1 MRRRW
6 PDIELA
12 GVGGRMMQDA
22 GVRLV
27 AGITSVIG
35 IVEIISSYKTL
46 KDTLHKTIEAL
57 EAERPDVVVLID
69 YWGFNS
75 RVGMRAREMG
85 IKVLYY
91 CCPQVW
97 AWRPSRLHKM
107 KLFVDHTAVI
117 HPFEVPFYEREGIP
131 SEFVGHPVLDDMAPY
146 STDKSKAKAELG
158 LDQDKPWIALMP
170 GSRRMELTRLLPVY
184 EGLVRMIRS
193 EYPDHGIVISIAPN
207 INESDFKDSFDRIR
221 RMGAIATGRNIAL
234 LYSASEAAVVTSGTA
249 AFQATFRSTPI
260 VVIYKMSPLTS
271 FIMRRLVS
279 IKNAN
284 MANIILGREAIPEL
298 HQGRVR
304 PDEIMRLLRQ
314 LLDGGALRD
323 SVLGA
328 MSEVSAKFAGRNP
341 SARAAEIAGD
351 LAGWAA

>member
-1 MRRRW
+1 ME
-6 PDIELA
+6 IA
-12 GVGGRMMQDA
+12 GVGGRMMQEA

-35 IVEIISSYKTL
+35 IVEILSSYKTL
-46 KDTLHKTIEAL
+46 KQTLNSTISAMER
-57 EAERPDVVVLID
+57 ERPDIVVLID

-75 RVGMRAREMG
+75 RVGMRARELG

-91 CCPQVW
+91 CCPQIW
-97 AWRPSRLHKM
+97 AWRQNRIHKL
-107 KLFVDHTAVI
+107 KLFADRTAVI

-146 STDKSKAKAELG
+146 TKDKTQAKAELG
-158 LDQDKPWIALMP
+158 LDANKQWIALIP

-184 EGLVRMIRS
+184 EALVGRIRS
-193 EYPDHGIVISIAPN
+193 EYPEHGIVMSIAPN
-207 INESDFKDSFDRIR
+207 VNEADFQDSFDRIR
-221 RMGAIATGRNIAL
+221 AMGVTTTSKNIAL

-260 VVIYKMSPLTS
+260 VVIYKMSPVTS

-298 HQGRVR
+298 HQGRAN
-304 PDEIMRLLRQ
+304 DEEIMKLLRQ
-314 LLDGGALRD
+314 LVKGGALRD
-323 SVLGA
+323 SVLAA
-328 MSEVSAKFAGRNP
+328 MREVSAMFEGKDP
-341 SARAAEIAGD
+341 SMRAATIAGE